1 MEGIK
6 IEFYQDQNNWL
17 YRIELVGVF
26 ESTSNPFTSL
36 REAFNSMTQVLDED
50 IIRLYDSPN
59 TWANRDF
66 SDLSVN
72 GDFE

>member
-1 MEGIK
+1 MTIK
-6 IEFYQDQNNWL
+6 IEFYQDQENWL
-17 YRIELVGVF
+17 YRLELVGVF

-59 TWANRDF
+59 
-66 SDLSVN
+66 S
-72 GDFE
+72 